1 MLHLDSIM
9 IKAFLKITILFL
21 FLQSCNLHKEMVY
34 LQDLGVSDKT
44 SNTGLLL
51 EDYKL
56 QKNDILYINIKS
68 DYQFESNILDLNS
81 NTPANY
87 FNPTSLY
94 LNGYSIDHEGY
105 ITIPIIGKIYAEKKT
120 IIEIQKEIEVKANSI
135 IKDAYVSVKLINF
148 NISILGEV
156 QNPGSY
162 NILAGE
168 NSLFKVI
175 ALSGDLTD
183 YANRKNI
190 LLLRRQNDTIIS
202 RRIDLTSKVFFTT
215 GDYFLR
221 PNDIIYIE
229 PVKSKGFRILAS
241 DYSVALTT
249 ITSTITAILLII
261 NLQKIN

>member
-1 MLHLDSIM
+1 MLRL
-9 IKAFLKITILFL
+9 LFL
-21 FLQSCNLHKEMVY
+21 SIVVSFLFGSCGFHKEMVY
-34 LQDLGVSDKT
+34 LQDLNETNKS
-44 SNTGLLL
+44 SNNALLL

-56 QKNDILYINIKS
+56 QKNDIVYINIKS
-68 DYQFESNILDLNS
+68 DYQFESNILDLDSKNS
-81 NTPANY
+81 GNFFTPI
-87 FNPTSLY
+87 SLY
-94 LNGYSIDHEGY
+94 LNGYNVDNNGF
-105 ITIPIIGKIYAEKKT
+105 ITIPIIGKVKAENRT
-120 IIEIQKEIEVKANSI
+120 INEIQVEIEEIANSI

-156 QNPGSY
+156 NNPGSY

-168 NSLFKVI
+168 NSLMKVI

-190 LLLRRQNDTIIS
+190 LLLRQQNDTIVS
-202 RRIDLTSKVFFTT
+202 RRINLTSKDFFST

-229 PVKSKGFRILAS
+229 PVKSKGFRIIAS

-261 NLQKIN
+261 NLQKL